1 MAIEDKEKLNIKTLG
16 NRVYLDSGT
25 LTPLLKTRKKG
36 IVTRIRETN
45 DERNLQISL
54 TEQGV
59 ALKPELA
66 SISKMYFCDAGVSK
80 EEAQKLIKIM
90 HQFVV
95 DNFNNDDYKRLK

>member
-1 MAIEDKEKLNIKTLG
+1 M
-16 NRVYLDSGT
+16 
-25 LTPLLKTRKKG
+25 
-36 IVTRIRETN
+36 
-45 DERNLQISL
+45 QISL

-66 SISKMYFCDAGVSK
+66 SISKNVFCDAGVSK

-95 DNFNNDDYKRLK
+95 DNF